1 MGLNALADRQMLG
14 PEYQHTGLAVTE
26 SLIKSKPELARN
38 ITKAFLEAIHYVK
51 THRKESLAFLQKYL
65 KTDDAEALE
74 ETYEAIGI
82 TLIPQKPYP
91 TLKGIQI
98 MFREMEQ
105 RTPRRLRLNRSSL

>member
-14 PEYQHTGLAVTE
+14 PEYQHTGLAVTQ

-38 ITKAFLEAIHYVK
+38 ITKAFVEA
-51 THRKESLAFLQKYL
+51 RRN
-65 KTDDAEALE
+65 D
-74 ETYEAIGI
+74 
-82 TLIPQKPYP
+82 P